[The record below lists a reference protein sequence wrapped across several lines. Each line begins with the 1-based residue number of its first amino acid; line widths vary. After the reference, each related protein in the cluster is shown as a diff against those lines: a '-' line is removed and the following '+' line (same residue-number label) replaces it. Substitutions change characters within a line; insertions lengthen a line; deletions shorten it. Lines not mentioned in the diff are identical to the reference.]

1 MTTLPRL
8 SLHRAHTPLLIT
20 LLGLIALMLLLVAVP
35 AHAADLFSPVPGD
48 MSMKL
53 FVKPLFGP
61 VVDGSSSPL
70 SGILGAFNAGVLFL
84 GGIFGAYTILA
95 GTMATAHD
103 GKLLGKKWSSMWIPV
118 RTSVGTA
125 AILPTMKGFCAAQA
139 IVVWLAIQGIGLA
152 DTVWSQFASNPLG
165 SDGQVYTGVDMTS
178 NVRKLA
184 TSLLLANVCAES
196 ANQAIAKDRASGG
209 MGARMFGSMT
219 FGPTPALSI
228 VGTTDVRSIEYS
240 PGECSRRNLCAP
252 SAVFGS
258 SSAL

>member
-1 MTTLPRL
+1 
-8 SLHRAHTPLLIT
+8 
-20 LLGLIALMLLLVAVP
+20 
-35 AHAADLFSPVPGD
+35 
-48 MSMKL
+48 MKL

-70 SGILGAFNAGVLFL
+70 SGVLGAFNASVLFL
-84 GGIFGAYTILA
+84 GGIFAAYTILA
-95 GTMATAHD
+95 GTMSTAHD
-103 GKLLGKKWSSMWIPV
+103 GELGKKWSSMWIPV

-125 AILPTMKGFCAAQA
+125 AILPTLKGFCAAQA

-165 SDGQVYTGVDMTS
+165 SDGQVYTGVDMTA

-209 MGARMFGSMT
+209 MGGA
-219 FGPTPALSI
+219 
-228 VGTTDVRSIEYS
+228 
-240 PGECSRRNLCAP
+240 
-252 SAVFGS
+252 S
-258 SSAL
+258 SGR